1 MISCTIVTLICCC
14 MLFVTIYY
22 DEILPT
28 LCRHHFLAKFL
39 SLQTLSLS
47 QVVQEV
53 SAKMHLGGTCGA
65 NTHAASGII
74 RRNTRAFPSCVGEPL
89 FWMVLGH
96 WGICVYIYN
105 GSHGMSQV
113 RFCQAHSPSVPSIS
127 CSVSCATMHCRPNDI
142 AFFVLF
148 CHSVY
153 PWQ

>member
-1 MISCTIVTLICCC
+1 MSPPLSCQVPFT
-14 MLFVTIYY
+14 
-22 DEILPT
+22 
-28 LCRHHFLAKFL
+28 AN
-39 SLQTLSLS
+39 LSLS

-65 NTHAASGII
+65 NTHAASGI

-142 AFFVLF
+142 AFFCPVLSF
-148 CHSVY
+148 CLSLAVGSKGK
-153 PWQ
+153 